1 VFQDRAD
8 AGVRLAERLAS
19 SDVVGDR
26 PVVLGLPRGGIPV
39 AAPVARAL
47 GCPLDVFVV
56 RKLGVPGHEELAM
69 GAIATG
75 GIVVRNEDIIQQLRI
90 DEASLSRVEVA
101 EGAELR
107 RRELAYRGDRKPV
120 GVAGR
125 DVVIVDDGIATGA
138 SMRAAVAAVT
148 AAGPRSIVVAVPVA
162 SRQAVDS
169 LAAEADA
176 VVALAV
182 PEPFGAVGSWYRDFT
197 QTSDTEVGELLSPR

>member
-8 AGVRLAERLAS
+8 AGVRLAERLSS
-19 SDVVGDR
+19 SDVVGDL

-75 GIVVRNEDIIQQLRI
+75 GIVVRNEDIIEQLRI
-90 DEASLSRVEVA
+90 DEASLRRVEAA

-107 RRELAYRGDRKPV
+107 RRELAYRGDREPV
-120 GVAGR
+120 GLAGR

-197 QTSDTEVGELLSPR
+197 QTSDAEVGELLAPR